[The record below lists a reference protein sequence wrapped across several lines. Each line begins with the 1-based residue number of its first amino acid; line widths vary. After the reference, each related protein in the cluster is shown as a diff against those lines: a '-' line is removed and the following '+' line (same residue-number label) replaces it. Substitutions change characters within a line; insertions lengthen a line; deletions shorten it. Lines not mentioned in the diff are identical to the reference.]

1 MSSAINHK
9 KRSHRSEAA
18 HYQAARQMKGSAP
31 RRLGLYTGCHGLGIM
46 AALHRMG
53 LAHRA
58 PRRREQKDKTEN

>member
-18 HYQAARQMKGSAP
+18 HYQAARHMKGSAP
-31 RRLGLYTGCHGLGIM
+31 RRLGLYTGRNGLGIM
-46 AALHRMG
+46 AALHRLG

-58 PRRREQKDKTEN
+58 RRRREQETKAEK